1 VESPGLIDQLS
12 GLFGRQCTVLAV
24 DAARNN
30 GGFWEVVTRSGK
42 NRTGLN
48 VEDWISEAVQRG
60 AGEILLTSW
69 DQDGTRQGYDLE
81 LLKRASERVRVP
93 IIASGGA
100 NSPEDMVDAL
110 KAGANAVLAASIF
123 HDQDMK
129 VSDVKRALKEAGV
142 EVRIC

>member
-1 VESPGLIDQLS
+1 M
-12 GLFGRQCTVLAV
+12 
-24 DAARNN
+24 
-30 GGFWEVVTRSGK
+30 
-42 NRTGLN
+42 
-48 VEDWISEAVQRG
+48 DWISEAVQRG

-81 LLKRASERVRVP
+81 LLKCASERVRVP

-100 NSPEDMVDAL
+100 NSPEHMVDAL

-123 HDQDMK
+123 HDQDME